1 MTGFE
6 VCIAVL
12 LVGGLGPALVLGAT
26 GRPTNRLIG
35 LELASAIV
43 TVSFLLFSMVTGE
56 SYELVLPLVLVPLS
70 FAGSLVYTRL
80 LASGPRR
87 DRER

>member
-6 VCIAVL
+6 ICIVVL
-12 LVGGLGPALVLGAT
+12 MAGGLGPAVLLGAR

-35 LELASAIV
+35 LEIGSAVLVVLFI
-43 TVSFLLFSMVTGE
+43 LFSMVTDQ
-56 SYELVLPLVLVPLS
+56 SDELILALVLVPLS

-80 LASGPRR
+80 LASAPRQ
-87 DRER
+87 DR